1 MEKIKSFQI
10 TRLRMVGFKSYAEP
24 VEYVFG
30 NPTVIT
36 GGNGSGKSSIA
47 DAIAFAITGL
57 PFFGERRIDRMHSDS
72 TPELYVSICFQD
84 ENQCSHELT
93 RTRKNSRMAI
103 TFDGY
108 EIRQSDLTD
117 LFGERDVFLSI
128 FNPLYFIE
136 ELGDDGKNLLQ
147 RYLPLIPQEQI
158 VSQLSEASQAALQGD
173 QLLSPEVLIKK
184 LRDRVRELD
193 DSVLYLQGQ
202 QDLADQQGRAAEDAV
217 QKLTERLAAL
227 QEEECSLKEK
237 QFSGMSVSTIQEEL
251 VDLSARYSDLA
262 SDHSTESKVQALD
275 SCVLE
280 LNQRLGERRASI
292 YTPKY
297 GTPIAETAARI
308 QNFAQQYKEEI
319 SLFNSITPGMCCPA
333 CRREVSE
340 ADLPAVK
347 CSFQVSVGKIVSAGK
362 NQHLQLEQLQELE
375 RKAEETFQKFKNED
389 ISKLESEITEA
400 NQKRNAAC
408 NTANQDQDLGAT
420 ELARIR
426 AEIQTL
432 TSDLQYGTLSQ
443 EEYQRLLSCGDEI
456 RQTEADL
463 IANQKMDRTSAE
475 EYKTHIDAANEEI
488 TACKDK
494 IGHLVF
500 YLSKR
505 AELTFSQLKINRVE
519 FSLYDVVKTTG
530 EFKDAFK
537 FTYAG
542 RRYDW
547 LSLSEK
553 IRAGMEVSELIKRL
567 TGRNYPVF
575 VDNMESV
582 DDLNN
587 VRPTGQLLM
596 AKCVCNAELCVRSI
610 HPIVEQTQKAA

>member
-1 MEKIKSFQI
+1 MEKMKSFQI
-10 TRLRMVGFKSYAEP
+10 TRLQMAGFKSYAEP
-24 VEYVFG
+24 VEFVFG

-36 GGNGSGKSSIA
+36 GGNGRGKSSIA
-47 DAIAFAITGL
+47 DAIAFAVTGL

-72 TPELYVSICFQD
+72 TPELYVGICFQD
-84 ENQCSHELT
+84 ENQCAHELT

-103 TFDGY
+103 TYDGY

-158 VSQLSEASQAALQGD
+158 IAQLSEASQAALQGD

-202 QDLADQQGRAAEDAV
+202 QDLADQQGRTADDAV
-217 QKLTERLAAL
+217 QKLSERLTAL
-227 QEEECSLKEK
+227 QAEECALKEK
-237 QFSGMSVSTIQEEL
+237 QFSGMSVSTMQEEL

-262 SDHSTESKVQALD
+262 ADHSPESKVQALD
-275 SCVLE
+275 SCILE
-280 LNQRLGERRASI
+280 LNQRLGERRASV

-297 GTPIAETAARI
+297 GTPIAETTAKI
-308 QNFAQQYKEEI
+308 QNYAQQYKQEMA
-319 SLFNSITPGMCCPA
+319 LFHSITPGMCCPT

-347 CSFQVSVGKIVSAGK
+347 CSFQVSVGKIVAAGK

-375 RKAEETFQKFKNED
+375 RKAEETFQKFKDED
-389 ISKLESEITEA
+389 IAKLESEIAEA
-400 NQKRNAAC
+400 NQRR
-408 NTANQDQDLGAT
+408 TASDDAENQDQESGAA
-420 ELARIR
+420 ELEQIR
-426 AEIQTL
+426 AKIQAL
-432 TSDLQYGTLSQ
+432 TSDLQYGKLSQ

-456 RQTEADL
+456 RQTEANL
-463 IANQKMDRTSAE
+463 IANQKIDRISAD
-475 EYKTHIDAANEEI
+475 EYKTRIDAANEEI
-488 TACKDK
+488 ARCKDK

-505 AELTFSQLKINRVE
+505 AELTFSQLKMNRVE

-542 RRYDW
+542 RRYDR

-596 AKCVCNAELCVRSI
+596 AKCVCNAELCVRPI
-610 HPIVEQTQKAA
+610 HPIVEQMQKAA

>member
-1 MEKIKSFQI
+1 
-10 TRLRMVGFKSYAEP
+10 
-24 VEYVFG
+24 
-30 NPTVIT
+30 
-36 GGNGSGKSSIA
+36 
-47 DAIAFAITGL
+47 
-57 PFFGERRIDRMHSDS
+57 MHSDS
-72 TPELYVSICFQD
+72 TPELYVSIVFLD
-84 ENQCSHELT
+84 EHQCAHELT

-158 VSQLSEASQAALQGD
+158 ISQLSEASQAALQGD

-202 QDLADQQGRAAEDAV
+202 QDLADQQGRTADDAV
-217 QKLTERLAAL
+217 KKLTERLTAL
-227 QEEECSLKEK
+227 REEERALKEK
-237 QFSGMSVSTIQEEL
+237 QFSGMSVSAMQEEL

-262 SDHSTESKVQALD
+262 SDHSPDSEIQALD
-275 SCVLE
+275 SCILE
-280 LNQRLGERRASI
+280 LHQRLGERRASV

-297 GTPIAETAARI
+297 GTPIAETTAKI
-308 QNFAQQYKEEI
+308 QNYAQQYKQEMA
-319 SLFNSITPGMCCPA
+319 LFNSITPGMCCPT

-347 CSFQVSVGKIVSAGK
+347 CSFQVSVGKIVAAGK
-362 NQHLQLEQLQELE
+362 DQHLQLEQLQELE
-375 RKAEETFQKFKNED
+375 RKAEETFQKFKAED
-389 ISKLESEITEA
+389 IAGLESEIAEA
-400 NQKRNAAC
+400 NQRRSAVD
-408 NTANQDQDLGAT
+408 TANPEPTST
-420 ELARIR
+420 ELEHIR
-426 AEIQTL
+426 AKIQTL

-456 RQTEADL
+456 RQTEANL
-463 IANQKMDRTSAE
+463 IANQKMDRTSAD
-475 EYKTHIDAANEEI
+475 EYKTRIDAADEEI
-488 TACKDK
+488 TRCKDK

-505 AELTFSQLKINRVE
+505 AELTFSQLKMNRVE

-530 EFKDAFK
+530 EFKDTFK

-542 RRYDW
+542 RRYDR

-596 AKCVCNAELCVRSI
+596 AKCVCNAELCVRPI
-610 HPIVEQTQKAA
+610 HPIIEQMQKAA